1 MKIYGIKC
9 REVMACAGSW
19 AVIAE
24 AAVEED
30 DGSETYVMIQ
40 EYDGT
45 EYTVSKESLY
55 GYLAENGPEPVIEFL
70 EEYTKL
76 KDAKTSRYADVFAK
90 LMKVVKMLGRTE

>member
-1 MKIYGIKC
+1 MKIYGIKA

-19 AVIAE
+19 AVVAE

-40 EYDGT
+40 EYNGL
-45 EYTVSKESLY
+45 EFTVSKESLY
-55 GYLAENGPEPVIEFL
+55 GYLAENGPEPVVEFL

-76 KDAKTSRYADVFAK
+76 KDTKESKYAEVFKVLKSVMGK
-90 LMKVVKMLGRTE
+90 LGGC